1 MIHLGSLRFI
11 VPSSPNQS
19 KKRSKRERKSDDS
32 ELPHFEDWPEI
43 SLKAIS
49 DVSKFIVEKMLTLD
63 ADQVVATSVLE
74 TFPELK
80 KDYLKVVKSPLDL
93 RTIEEERI
101 YQYRS
106 IQELQNDLNLMF
118 ENCCTF
124 NQAGSELWNYSM

>member
-1 MIHLGSLRFI
+1 MIHLGSPRFI

-19 KKRSKRERKSDDS
+19 KKRSKREKKSDDY

-49 DVSKFIVEKMLTLD
+49 DVSKVIVEEILTLD
-63 ADQVVATSVLE
+63 ADQAFATPVVE
-74 TFPELK
+74 TYPELK

-101 YQYRS
+101 CKYRS
-106 IQELQNDLNLMF
+106 IRELQNDLNLMF

>member
-1 MIHLGSLRFI
+1 LLRFI

-32 ELPHFEDWPEI
+32 ELPHFKD
-43 SLKAIS
+43 S
-49 DVSKFIVEKMLTLD
+49 DVSKVIVEKMLTVD
-63 ADQVVATSVLE
+63 ADQVFATSVLE

-80 KDYLKVVKSPLDL
+80 KDYLKVAKSPLDL

-118 ENCCTF
+118 VNCCTF
-124 NQAGSELWNYSM
+124 NQAGSELWNYSL